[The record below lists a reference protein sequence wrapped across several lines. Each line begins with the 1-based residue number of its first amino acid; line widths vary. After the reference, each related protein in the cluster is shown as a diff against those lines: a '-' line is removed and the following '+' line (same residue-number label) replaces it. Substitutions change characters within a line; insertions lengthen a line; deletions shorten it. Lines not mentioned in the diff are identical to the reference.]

1 MSLLEHDIVTGVV
14 PLPDVQILYLD
25 RQWTDYDFPEYIEN
39 KFPAADHYVMTQCFE
54 VLEDLDPA
62 LVEQAVQ
69 AMFVYHDGLRTRIAK
84 ENNRWVHRIA
94 PPAHEAAF
102 VWQDLSNLPDEQRA
116 ETLKTL
122 FLREAR
128 SLSLSHGP
136 TMKCVYLKMGRE
148 EHGLLF
154 LILSHV
160 IADGVS
166 FQILGSDLH
175 TAIEQLARG
184 QAIQLPP
191 KGTSIKAWGERMEAM
206 LSSQEWREECER
218 LTAYKYTWPPA
229 SLHTLPIDYPEEKSD
244 EKPYEEYRVALEA
257 QETLQLLRQ
266 AGKIWGVRLL
276 DLLQIALVKTIAP
289 WAGVTSLPM
298 CVMIHGRDPIFD
310 DMDVSR
316 TIGPFATGVLEVI
329 ELKDH
334 AQPQISPL
342 SDPRLRYAQLL
353 LYFSRSLEMACETD
367 GSEKYVSIYDKYNPQ
382 VTLNFQGRLDTLELP
397 AQKQL
402 LHPITIDLWKETDTS
417 VASKSLDCLVAIE
430 QGQLRVIWRF
440 SPRYFKYSTIDQ
452 LARTFLQ
459 ELRVFIRP
467 A

>member
-1 MSLLEHDIVTGVV
+1 MSLLEHDVVTGVV

-25 RQWTDYDFPEYIEN
+25 RQWANYDLPEHIEN
-39 KFPAADHYVMTQCFE
+39 KFPAADHYVMTQCFA
-54 VLEDLDPA
+54 VLEDIDPA
-62 LVEQAVQ
+62 ILEQAVQ
-69 AMFVYHDGLRTRIAK
+69 AMSVYHDGLRARFAK
-84 ENNRWVHRIA
+84 ENNRWVLRIV
-94 PPAHEAAF
+94 PPADEATF
-102 VWQDLSNLPDEQRA
+102 VWQDLSSLSGEQRS
-116 ETLKTL
+116 ETLKAL
-122 FLREAR
+122 LLHEAR

-136 TMKCVYLKMGRE
+136 TMKCVYLKLGGE

-206 LSSQEWREECER
+206 LSSKEWLEECER
-218 LTAYKYTWPPA
+218 LTAYKRTWPPA
-229 SLHTLPIDYPEEKSD
+229 SLHTLPNDYPEEKSD
-244 EKPYEEYRVALEA
+244 EKPYEEYRVALEV
-257 QETLQLLRQ
+257 QETLKLVRQ
-266 AGKIWGVRLL
+266 AGKIWRVRLL
-276 DLLQIALVKTIAP
+276 DLLQIALVNSSTAC
-289 WAGVTSLPM
+289 AGVTALPM

-329 ELKDH
+329 ELKDNF
-334 AQPQISPL
+334 QPQVSPL

-353 LYFSRSLEMACETD
+353 LYFSRSLEMACEAD
-367 GSEKYVSIYDKYNPQ
+367 NNEKYVSIYDKYNPQ

-397 AQKQL
+397 TQQQL
-402 LHPITIDLWKETDTS
+402 LRPITIDLWKETDTS

-452 LARTFLQ
+452 LAQKFLQ
-459 ELRVFIRP
+459 ELRAFIRP
-467 A
+467 E

>member
-1 MSLLEHDIVTGVV
+1 MSLPGHDAVTGIV
-14 PLPDVQILYLD
+14 PFADVQIIYLD
-25 RQWTDYDFPEYIEN
+25 RQWANYDFPEHIEN
-39 KFPAADHYVMTQCFE
+39 KFPSSDHYVMTQSFM

-62 LVEQAVQ
+62 IVEQAVQ
-69 AMFVYHDGLRTRIAK
+69 AMFVYHDGLRTRFAK
-84 ENNRWVHRIA
+84 ENDRWVQRIV
-94 PPAHEAAF
+94 PPAEEASF
-102 VWQDLSNLPDEQRA
+102 VWQDLSSLSGEQRA

-122 FLREAR
+122 LLHEAR
-128 SLSLSHGP
+128 SLSLSRGP
-136 TMKCVYLKMGRE
+136 TMKCVYLKLGGE

-206 LSSQEWREECER
+206 LSSQEWLAECER
-218 LTAYKYTWPPA
+218 LTAYKRTWPPA
-229 SLHTLPIDYPEEKSD
+229 SLQTLPIDYPEEKSD
-244 EKPYEEYRVALEA
+244 EKSSEEYRVALEV
-257 QETLQLLRQ
+257 QETLKLLRQ
-266 AGKIWGVRLL
+266 AGTIWQVRLL
-276 DLLQIALVKTIAP
+276 DLLQIALAKTFAP
-289 WAGVTSLPM
+289 WTGVNSLPM
-298 CVMIHGRDPIFD
+298 CVMIHGRDSIFD
-310 DMDVSR
+310 DMDVSC

-329 ELKDH
+329 EIKDDE
-334 AQPQISPL
+334 QPQISPL
-342 SDPRLRYAQLL
+342 SDPRLRYAQQL
-353 LYFSRSLEMACETD
+353 LYFSRPLETAYEAD
-367 GSEKYVSIYDKYNPQ
+367 NDEKYVSIYDKYNPQ

-397 AQKQL
+397 TEKQFL
-402 LHPITIDLWKETDTS
+402 YPITIDGWKETDTS

-452 LARTFLQ
+452 LAQKFLQ
-459 ELRVFIRP
+459 ELRVFICP
-467 A
+467 E

>member
-1 MSLLEHDIVTGVV
+1 MSLLGYDVVTGIV
-14 PLPDVQILYLD
+14 PFPDVQIIYLD
-25 RQWTDYDFPEYIEN
+25 RQWDNYDFPEHIEN
-39 KFPAADHYVMTQCFE
+39 KFPSADHYVMTQCFA

-62 LVEQAVQ
+62 ILEQAVQ
-69 AMFVYHDGLRTRIAK
+69 AMFVYHDGLRTRFAK
-84 ENNRWVHRIA
+84 ENDRWIQRIA
-94 PPAHEAAF
+94 PPADEAAF
-102 VWQDLSNLPDEQRA
+102 VWQDLSSLSGEQRS
-116 ETLKTL
+116 ETLKAL
-122 FLREAR
+122 LLREAR
-128 SLSLSHGP
+128 SLSLSRGP
-136 TMKCVYLKMGRE
+136 TMKCVYLKLGGE

-175 TAIEQLARG
+175 MAIEQLTRG
-184 QAIQLPP
+184 QAIQLPS
-191 KGTSIKAWGERMEAM
+191 KGTSIKAWGERMQAM
-206 LSSQEWREECER
+206 LSSQEWLEECER
-218 LTAYKYTWPPA
+218 LTAYKRAWPPA
-229 SLHTLPIDYPEEKSD
+229 SLQTLPIDYPEEKID
-244 EKPYEEYRVALEA
+244 EKPSEEYRVALEA
-257 QETLQLLRQ
+257 QETLKLVRQ

-276 DLLQIALVKTIAP
+276 DLLQVALVKTIGP

-316 TIGPFATGVLEVI
+316 TIGFFATGVLEVI
-329 ELKDH
+329 ELKDNVP
-334 AQPQISPL
+334 PQLSPL

-353 LYFSRSLEMACETD
+353 LYFSRSLEMAYETD
-367 GSEKYVSIYDKYNPQ
+367 NNEKYVSIYDKYNPQ

-397 AQKQL
+397 TQKQF
-402 LHPITIDLWKETDTS
+402 LHPITIDLWKETDAS

-452 LARTFLQ
+452 LAQKFLQ
-459 ELRVFIRP
+459 ELRTFIRP
-467 A
+467 E